1 MKRKI
6 FIFHLNFFFIIIIIS
21 DLSYIQNEITFI
33 NPTSIDLLN
42 GNLFIIHKYGI
53 DICDTLLTKIINT
66 PLTFSEEDQI
76 ATTYNLSKVI
86 ITKFDDGY
94 VICLI
99 NDKIYIFDNEGKFL
113 YHSERIDNGKNPDY
127 YSLNTKDNYHFY
139 IAFIS
144 DNLLNLYYYEYKI
157 SENITN
163 LIASHEDF
171 KAILNAF
178 NRFPLRNKGVS
189 CHYMINTDL
198 GETLACFYILFNQNT
213 EQDTFAIGFYKI
225 DRNYI
230 NEESM
235 LNYWPAS
242 QDCWN
247 IDFLKVDINSERSK
261 ALVCLILSNGKNNCF
276 IYNIYA
282 SGFNMDYLDCNNKIC
297 RNEYYG
303 LKINYYSFKDEF
315 IFSCLGEIGNI
326 TYCIFNNK
334 FDYNEINQF
343 EKCDKIN
350 GYSTLFSNLTNKY
363 YIISDEVCNNKII
376 PHHHLNET
384 IKVIEEEEREEEE
397 KEEEEEEIKNENE
410 VEEEVTEEIIDYKCK
425 LKKCEICDKNSEKKN
440 LCKKCNLSDKY

>member
-1 MKRKI
+1 M
-6 FIFHLNFFFIIIIIS
+6 
-21 DLSYIQNEITFI
+21 
-33 NPTSIDLLN
+33 
-42 GNLFIIHKYGI
+42 
-53 DICDTLLTKIINT
+53 
-66 PLTFSEEDQI
+66 
-76 ATTYNLSKVI
+76 
-86 ITKFDDGY
+86 
-94 VICLI
+94 
-99 NDKIYIFDNEGKFL
+99 
-113 YHSERIDNGKNPDY
+113 
-127 YSLNTKDNYHFY
+127 
-139 IAFIS
+139 
-144 DNLLNLYYYEYKI
+144 
-157 SENITN
+157 
-163 LIASHEDF
+163 
-171 KAILNAF
+171 
-178 NRFPLRNKGVS
+178 
-189 CHYMINTDL
+189 
-198 GETLACFYILFNQNT
+198 ACFYILFNQNT

-334 FDYNEINQF
+334 FDYNGINQF

-440 LCKKCNLSDKY
+440 LCKKCNLSDKYYPIKISSSLSFELNDYIDCFNETTKPSNFYLNNNYYEPCFERCATCQHGGNGINNNCTSCAIGFILEQDSTDLKNCVIKCQYFYYYT